1 MERIRGVGSVRCGI
15 DERIDDLELLDG
27 RARPPV
33 GHDERQRILM
43 LRAHVDEVDI
53 HPVNLGDE
61 VRQGREALLELA
73 PVVIRGPIAGQCL
86 NRLKLHTLRGIRLPV
101 GPARRRDPSTEVCQ
115 LVLRNADV
123 ERANL
128 DAAFYGAGHD
138 DLRDWWAGLN
148 DNDAK
153 WADCARSR
161 RWSRSFNACP
171 RQPEPVYESAASV
184 STSFLRIY
192 SQYCCPRRMNK
203 QRNQT
208 LRIDSPFGIKQQR
221 DTDEASDHRSAQE

>member
-53 HPVNLGDE
+53 HPVDLGDE

-115 LVLRNADV
+115 LVLRTADV
-123 ERANL
+123 EGAHL
-128 DAAFYGAGHD
+128 DAAFYRASHD

-148 DNDAK
+148 YNDAK
-153 WADCARSR
+153 WVDCAEADAGAVRLKT
-161 RWSRSFNACP
+161 CP
-171 RQPEPVYESAASV
+171 RQPEPVSESVA
-184 STSFLRIY
+184 
-192 SQYCCPRRMNK
+192 
-203 QRNQT
+203 
-208 LRIDSPFGIKQQR
+208 
-221 DTDEASDHRSAQE
+221 RSRLP